1 MCDGTF
7 LDAHGIRLNWLEA
20 SLPSASHPLPS
31 TLTDVK
37 VEGLEP
43 STVGHNLVVQV
54 VSFALLAEK
63 VRFDGDDGR
72 MAEITLA
79 DETGAVTMR
88 ARGDQIDKLPVGS
101 VVVLRNAGI
110 SMYKGYMRLVVNK
123 WGKISAHP
131 DDIASTPPAP
141 PSINT
146 DNDLSKV
153 EYELVQV
160 LEDDQEEAEADGTNQ
175 AAAAED

>member
-20 SLPSASHPLPS
+20 PLPSASHPLPS

-54 VSFALLAEK
+54 VSCALLAEK

-72 MAEITLA
+72 C
-79 DETGAVTMR
+79 V
-88 ARGDQIDKLPVGS
+88 
-101 VVVLRNAGI
+101 
-110 SMYKGYMRLVVNK
+110 KGN
-123 WGKISAHP
+123 S
-131 DDIASTPPAP
+131 
-141 PSINT
+141 
-146 DNDLSKV
+146 
-153 EYELVQV
+153 
-160 LEDDQEEAEADGTNQ
+160 
-175 AAAAED
+175 